1 MRMIACAKDPMLSSR
16 FPPDVMKFLRTSAQ
30 KNGRSLNSEL
40 IWRVRQ
46 AMALEAETNPQNP
59 TAVSAEAS

>member
-16 FPPDVMKFLRTSAQ
+16 FPPDVMKALRAAAQ
-30 KNGRSLNSEL
+30 KNGRSVNSEL

-46 AMALEAETNPQNP
+46 TMA
-59 TAVSAEAS
+59 AEASTNTTNQSQTA

>member
-1 MRMIACAKDPMLSSR
+1 MACAKDPMLSSR
-16 FPPDVMKFLRTSAQ
+16 FPPDVMKALKLSAQ

-46 AMALEAETNPQNP
+46 TMAMDAANEPTQNQ
-59 TAVSAEAS
+59 AK